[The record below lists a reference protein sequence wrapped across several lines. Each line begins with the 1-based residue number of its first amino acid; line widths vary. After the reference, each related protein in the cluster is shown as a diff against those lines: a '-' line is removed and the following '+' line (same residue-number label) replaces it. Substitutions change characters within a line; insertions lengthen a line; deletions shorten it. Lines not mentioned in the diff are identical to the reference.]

1 MKSIQSMAAMAGRE
15 ARANGLPC
23 GDYVYS
29 DPLSIANRY
38 QSEGDVIRAKYGTVD
53 NWYAWEMVRVTERAT
68 GRRVFDNEIAGITG
82 HDLTNT
88 PAAVLAFLN
97 PALYEVKV

>member
-1 MKSIQSMAAMAGRE
+1 MAAIAGRE

-38 QSEGDVIRAKYGTVD
+38 QSEADVIRAKYGTIS
-53 NWYAWEMVRVTERAT
+53 NWNAWEMVRVTERAT
-68 GRRVFDNEIAGITG
+68 GRRLFDNEIAKITG

-97 PALYEVKV
+97 PALYEVK

>member
-29 DPLSIANRY
+29 DPMSIANRY
-38 QSEGDVIRAKYGTVD
+38 QSEADVIRAKYGTTD

-68 GRRVFDNEIAGITG
+68 GRRVFDNEVARITG
-82 HDLTNT
+82 WPLTYAPFAIT
-88 PAAVLAFLN
+88 QLLDQSI
-97 PALYEVKV
+97 YEVK

>member
-1 MKSIQSMAAMAGRE
+1 MAAMAGRE

-38 QSEGDVIRAKYGTVD
+38 QSEADVICNKYGTTD

-97 PALYEVKV
+97 SALYEVK